1 MNGNRT
7 QSGSRPGDM
16 NGNRTQSGSR
26 PGDRT
31 TGPGEQVPIYVGK

>member
-1 MNGNRT
+1 MDGNRT

-16 NGNRTQSGSR
+16 NGSRTQSGSR